1 MSSYFVEYYKNLFVV
16 LLFPLQ
22 TYTILTNDAFLFSR
36 KCVVKGP
43 IIYFIEDRI
52 MSRHFGGFVFGI
64 VICSN
69 GKFPGKGRENFLFFT
84 LLKLNWYTYF
94 LLEQFLQGNI
104 PLGHLLNKGTLFMF
118 WRLKNCQRK
127 YNFFNALGELFYDFF
142 RGSKNVTEP
151 HSYSTRDIYLKIW
164 IIVAK
169 TRTNSRLYF
178 ELLKK

>member
-22 TYTILTNDAFLFSR
+22 TYTILTDDAFLFSR

-69 GKFPGKGRENFLFFT
+69 GKFPGKGRENF
-84 LLKLNWYTYF
+84 YF
-94 LLEQFLQGNI
+94 LLFSNWSSESN
-104 PLGHLLNKGTLFMF
+104 LLI
-118 WRLKNCQRK
+118 
-127 YNFFNALGELFYDFF
+127 
-142 RGSKNVTEP
+142 
-151 HSYSTRDIYLKIW
+151 SYW
-164 IIVAK
+164 I
-169 TRTNSRLYF
+169 NSF
-178 ELLKK
+178 KEISH

>member
-1 MSSYFVEYYKNLFVV
+1 MSSYFVEYYKTLFVV
-16 LLFPLQ
+16 LCILLFPLQ
-22 TYTILTNDAFLFSR
+22 TYTILTDDAFLFSR

-69 GKFPGKGRENFLFFT
+69 GKFPGKGRENFYFLLFSNCIT
-84 LLKLNWYTYF
+84 NILNTYF

-127 YNFFNALGELFYDFF
+127 YNFF
-142 RGSKNVTEP
+142 
-151 HSYSTRDIYLKIW
+151 
-164 IIVAK
+164 
-169 TRTNSRLYF
+169 
-178 ELLKK
+178 